1 MIPQRTL
8 AVGLGLAATA
18 FARAPHATPLEHDEQ
33 KYSAWQSEKQS
44 LYASSASDAGIV
56 YARPQLTLGYG
67 APFWQFTGFD
77 GYLLSTNGFAAA
89 YAGWRASLPFL
100 DVQFGRRWNYP
111 FNRRYLP
118 RKESYGPRD
127 LDLNGS
133 DERSTYAVTE
143 GELTLLAPVLH
154 GAVFV
159 EAHPM
164 WFSAPKDKYVF
175 EEVMRVVIV
184 PPFAMRT
191 RLGYV
196 LGIGKRQDYKVGA
209 MVEYLVAPGR
219 PSNTIRVGPLAL
231 LSFTKNF
238 EGLFTTTMV
247 VSGPDELGP
256 YVGTYGFAGVRY
268 RWAKRF

>member
-1 MIPQRTL
+1 VLLRFRTL
-8 AVGLGLAATA
+8 LGLGLATGVLSGSAG
-18 FARAPHATPLEHDEQ
+18 ATPLEHDEQ
-33 KYSAWQSEKQS
+33 KYSEWQSDEHS
-44 LYASSASDAGIV
+44 FYASSASDAGIV

-67 APFWQFTGFD
+67 SPFWSFSGFD

-118 RKESYGPRD
+118 KKDVYRARD

-133 DERSTYAVTE
+133 DSRATYAVTE
-143 GELTLLAPVLH
+143 GELTLLAPLFH
-154 GAVFV
+154 GAAFV

-164 WFSAPKDKYVF
+164 WFDAPDGKFVF

-191 RLGYV
+191 RLGFVY
-196 LGIGKRQDYKVGA
+196 GFDERQNVKVGA
-209 MVEYLVAPGR
+209 MVEYLVTPGR
-219 PSNTIRVGPLAL
+219 PFNTTRVGPLAL
-231 LSFTKNF
+231 VSFRKDF
-238 EGLFTTTMV
+238 EGLFTTTVV
-247 VSGPDELGP
+247 VSGPDDLGP
-256 YVGTYGFAGVRY
+256 YAGTYGFLGVRY